1 MSIHNKRQKKCS
13 RILLQVR
20 KTETKKKKKST
31 RAKQGKKRSIICDH
45 VNKCF
50 KYSEINLNGSELRTN
65 SNLLTNLKRFLE

>member
-1 MSIHNKRQKKCS
+1 MPIHNKRQKKCS

-20 KTETKKKKKST
+20 KTEKKKMT
-31 RAKQGKKRSIICDH
+31 RAKQGKKRPIICDH